1 MPLAMHVRDVRR
13 VPAGHACRSCA
24 ILVALTCVSL
34 RPTPTL
40 AQDHRQA
47 AVSRSFTLIGITTPF
62 REVTLAAVHPGRIA
76 RIQAEEGTF
85 VAAGDTIFELVDD
98 MQRARTAMAKGK
110 ADSTLPVELAQ
121 AVWDRDR
128 HRLDRLVRLHG
139 DSNASSKELDDARS
153 AEAIARIEYALAK
166 FEQTQAQ
173 LAYER
178 EKAFLDEYRAIAP
191 FGGYVVEHLSR
202 IGETVDESEGVVKL
216 VQLDPLLV
224 SLDCPV
230 AAALSLSPGDRVR
243 VRPADGRWTPRLG
256 TVVVA
261 SRVAD
266 GASQTFKVKLTVP
279 NADGEWMS
287 GLKVSVAILPDVA
300 PASSV
305 SSRAP

>member
-1 MPLAMHVRDVRR
+1 M
-13 VPAGHACRSCA
+13 
-24 ILVALTCVSL
+24 
-34 RPTPTL
+34 
-40 AQDHRQA
+40 
-47 AVSRSFTLIGITTPF
+47 LIGITAPF

-85 VAAGDTIFELVDD
+85 VSAGDTIFELVDD
-98 MQRARTAMAKGK
+98 MQHARTAMAKGK
-110 ADSTLPVELAQ
+110 ADSTLPVELAK
-121 AVWDRDR
+121 AVWDREKQE
-128 HRLDRLVRLHG
+128 LDRLVRLHC

-153 AEAIARIEYALAK
+153 AEEIARIEYALAK
-166 FEQTQAQ
+166 FEQRQAQ

-178 EKAFLDEYRAIAP
+178 EKALLDEYRADAP
-191 FGGYVVEHLSR
+191 FAGYVVEHLSH

-224 SLDCPV
+224 SHDCPV
-230 AAALSLSPGDRVR
+230 AAAVSLSPGDRVQ
-243 VRPADGRWTPRLG
+243 VRPVDERWEPRIG

-279 NADGEWMS
+279 NADGAWMS
-287 GLKVSVAILPDVA
+287 GLKTSVAVIPDVT
-300 PASSV
+300 PASSI